1 MTKGR
6 KTTFEERVEI
16 VQYCI
21 AHVIVII
28 PKQQNYTR
36 CPINR
41 LAII

>member
-16 VQYCI
+16 VQSI
-21 AHVIVII
+21 VSHMIVIM
-28 PKQQNYTR
+28 PKQQNNTR

-41 LAII
+41 LVII

>member
-16 VQYCI
+16 YSVVS
-21 AHVIVII
+21 HMIVIM
-28 PKQQNYTR
+28 PKQQNNTR
-36 CPINR
+36 CPWVNR